1 MALERAQH
9 GDEQAMKEVREAF
22 DRHSVLWQQFR
33 LAERVVNAQLASM
46 TGDNLLFRDGI
57 QRELEALKER
67 LAGPQC
73 SPLEELLV
81 ERVAACWLQVQ
92 WADYR
97 GENVAKEDLTFAQA
111 DYRQRRQDRAHRR
124 LLSAIKT
131 LATVRKL
138 ALPALQV
145 NIADQQVNVA
155 Q

>member
-1 MALERAQH
+1 
-9 GDEQAMKEVREAF
+9 MKEVREAF